1 MKKNLLWMLIFIFA
15 FLQGGER
22 TYASSAN
29 VELKNEGRVVV
40 GDKFEVTLEVDSDD
54 SLSGLETYISYD
66 EELAEF
72 LSADDGIAGGKGLLR
87 VNIKSVGDVK
97 GKLKYKIKF
106 LARKSGVFTM
116 AFSDE
121 IHLYAADTDD
131 EISVASGDLE
141 MRIMNKREASS
152 DSSLANLKV
161 AGGKLVPQFSKSV
174 LDYTVNVGEDVDNIT
189 IGVDTSDANSGYS
202 FIRDYSDKLR
212 TGKNK
217 IEIVVKAEDGSKTTY
232 TITVIKAE
240 TAENEQ
246 EEVSGTGVKQIENKS
261 SETLETTGESIMS
274 ETPEYV
280 PDPPKE
286 DIAQE
291 TDIEDSKHPV
301 MYAIIGAVVIL
312 GIMLVLGMIL
322 YRKNKNKDKNED

>member
-1 MKKNLLWMLIFIFA
+1 MLIFIFA

-29 VELKNEGRVVV
+29 IELKNEGRVVV

-261 SETLETTGESIMS
+261 SETLETTGKSIMS

-291 TDIEDSKHPV
+291 TDIEDSKQPV

-322 YRKNKNKDKNED
+322 YRKNKNKNED

>member
-1 MKKNLLWMLIFIFA
+1 MLIFIFA

-261 SETLETTGESIMS
+261 SETLETTGKSIMS

-291 TDIEDSKHPV
+291 TDIEDSKQPV